1 MSKRNSQS
9 VTCTEPSRSIRNS
22 TFMQR
27 VTHGIKR
34 GQLEIGPRT
43 AIYSFAL
50 VVGLTLVAALYLI
63 LVSQTAACG
72 RHIEQLQEELVCLQR
87 ETGQLEVRIAREGS
101 VSRLRERAVEMDFV
115 PAERVEY
122 LLLAAGE

>member
-9 VTCTEPSRSIRNS
+9 AIRNS

-27 VTHGIKR
+27 MTHGIKR
-34 GQLEIGPRT
+34 GQFEMGPRT

-50 VVGLTLVAALYLI
+50 VVGLTLVATLYLI
-63 LVSQTAACG
+63 LVSRTAVCG

-87 ETGQLEVRIAREGS
+87 ENGQLKVMIAREGS
-101 VSRLRERAVEMDFV
+101 VSRLRERAVEMGFI

-122 LLLAAGE
+122 LLLVAGE

>member
-1 MSKRNSQS
+1 MSK
-9 VTCTEPSRSIRNS
+9 RNS

-34 GQLEIGPRT
+34 GQFEMGPRT

-63 LVSQTAACG
+63 LVSRTAACG
-72 RHIEQLQEELVCLQR
+72 RHIEQLQEELVSLQR
-87 ETGQLEVRIAREGS
+87 ENAQLEVMIAREGS
-101 VSRLRERAVEMDFV
+101 VSRLGERAVEMDFV

-122 LLLAAGE
+122 LLLVAGE